1 MEPFYLV
8 GTTYLQTVW
17 HSCFVTRRWPIE
29 FSLNG
34 FHWIQWIQWIMTESK
49 ICLVSKGNTHL
60 PTSMLP
66 AVVVLRAFPRL
77 SLVWCLLPL
86 TTLNRYQTRDSNA
99 NFIFTDH
106 VRSTREGYVLTR
118 VFLSVCLSTGG
129 YPTWLGGRLPQP
141 GGTPAWFRWG
151 YPGQVQ
157 MGGTPTRS
165 RWGYPSEFNDFGES
179 NLEKTIALSG
189 NLRCVLVIKF
199 NIRSY

>member
-106 VRSTREGYVLTR
+106 VRSTREGYVYTR

-129 YPTWLGGRLPQP
+129 YPTWLGGVTSARSSRGVPQP
-141 GGTPAWFRWG
+141 GSDGGTLVRSRW
-151 YPGQVQ
+151 
-157 MGGTPTRS
+157 GGTPTRS
-165 RWGYPSEFNDFGES
+165 RRGYPSEFNDFGES
-179 NLEKTIALSG
+179 NFEKT
-189 NLRCVLVIKF
+189 
-199 NIRSY
+199 